1 MGTKARDSIGNHI
14 KRSKSLETKEV
25 RRVSIY
31 ASSLVY
37 KNRGKEMKE
46 LLKPVFRSILSKRE
60 IVLFLICMIY
70 PLITALV
77 SIFQAGIA
85 SYAEGEQISFIM
97 FWQIIV
103 HTQWQLTIP
112 TLLLSY
118 SVMSVFRNEISSKR
132 LFLFKDIEK
141 PLIFKAKIY
150 NLMKILGIFIIG
162 TFITSFICY
171 YVFML
176 PHNYISGHF
185 FPSSPQSLSHHL
197 LIILARVAVYVIV
210 ILLVANLSIRYNV
223 AASVLGGVLFMLFSN
238 VAPQLSL
245 GKFLFPTGYAE
256 LGGSTLFAVFGLI
269 FISGVY
275 CCTFY
280 YLGMRA
286 FEKIEY

>member
-1 MGTKARDSIGNHI
+1 M
-14 KRSKSLETKEV
+14 ETKEV

-132 LFLFKDIEK
+132 LFLFKDILQTG
-141 PLIFKAKIY
+141 PYPIP
-150 NLMKILGIFIIG
+150 G
-162 TFITSFICY
+162 
-171 YVFML
+171 
-176 PHNYISGHF
+176 
-185 FPSSPQSLSHHL
+185 SSCLQ
-197 LIILARVAVYVIV
+197 
-210 ILLVANLSIRYNV
+210 
-223 AASVLGGVLFMLFSN
+223 
-238 VAPQLSL
+238 
-245 GKFLFPTGYAE
+245 PTGFPPA
-256 LGGSTLFAVFGLI
+256 AWHQVPA
-269 FISGVY
+269 
-275 CCTFY
+275 
-280 YLGMRA
+280 RA
-286 FEKIEY
+286 MVW